1 MSEHEPYEEDWHEME
16 KEEKE
21 TEKEEAE
28 SDADESGKYEPEA
41 VVGREPHPLRR
52 ERKQTKRPRRK

>member
-1 MSEHEPYEEDWHEME
+1 MSQREPDEDWDEME

-28 SDADESGKYEPEA
+28 SDADEPGTYEPEA
-41 VVGREPHPLRR
+41 VVGKEPDPLRR
-52 ERKQTKRPRRK
+52 KKNQTKRPRRK